1 VISGTSN
8 AWRPTV
14 TCKSLILSAALGLA
28 ALPLVVACS
37 DDNPIE
43 PQSVRARPD
52 HIVISPA
59 KIDLRVGLSARLKA
73 YMMSPDGEML
83 AHNAVKWT
91 SSDPGVVSVNNG
103 RVFAKRAGIA
113 VVTAGCG
120 SMCGWAEVTV
130 SEWDEGEGDA
140 DNGVH

>member
-1 VISGTSN
+1 M
-8 AWRPTV
+8 
-14 TCKSLILSAALGLA
+14 ILSAALGLA
-28 ALPLVVACS
+28 ALPLLLACS

-43 PQSVRARPD
+43 PRDSVRARAD

-73 YMMSPDGEML
+73 YMMSPDGAML
-83 AHNAVKWT
+83 AHNAVTWT
-91 SSDPGVVSVNNG
+91 SSDPGVVLVNNG
-103 RVFAKRAGIA
+103 RLFAKRAGIA

-130 SEWDEGEGDA
+130 SEWDEGETDA
-140 DNGVH
+140 DNGVQ